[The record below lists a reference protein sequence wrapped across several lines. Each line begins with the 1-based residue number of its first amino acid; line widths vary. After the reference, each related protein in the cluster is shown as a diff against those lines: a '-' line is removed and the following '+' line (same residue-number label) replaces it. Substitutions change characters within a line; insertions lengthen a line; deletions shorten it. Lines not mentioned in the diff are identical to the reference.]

1 MILKI
6 SITNCKSFS
15 RELMIFGTN
24 QVVILKPNATETFIE
39 KNPTYLGYYNGLR
52 AVGFNVVTEEIKEEV
67 EEEAPTELTSPEM
80 INTNEEI
87 EQQSEDDPYS
97 EYSDEDLKRV
107 LHNLD
112 VNTNVRKRSK
122 LIDLINQNLPED
134 TSIKDY
140 WY

>member
-52 AVGFNVVTEEIKEEV
+52 AVGFNVVIEEIKEEIAV
-67 EEEAPTELTSPEM
+67 EEASKETPAELTSLEM

-87 EQQSEDDPYS
+87 EQQCEDDPYS

-112 VNTNVRKRSK
+112 VNTNVRKNKFEKRR
-122 LIDLINQNLPED
+122 
-134 TSIKDY
+134 
-140 WY
+140 